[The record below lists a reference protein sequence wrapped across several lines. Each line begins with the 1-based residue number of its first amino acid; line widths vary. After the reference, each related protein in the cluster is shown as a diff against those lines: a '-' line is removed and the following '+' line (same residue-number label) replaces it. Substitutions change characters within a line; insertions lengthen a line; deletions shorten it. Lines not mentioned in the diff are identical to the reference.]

1 MDANAAGKMKDG
13 LLGVISALQDGESIL
28 PHLNERTYSKRH
40 ILFMPHHNDNLL
52 FIVKKGRLRVY
63 LSLHGRELSLAIL
76 GPGDVYC
83 THTRAYVEALE
94 DTSILTCSTE
104 TVIGLASQ
112 HQPIIGAVVGS
123 LGGLMTNAITIIE
136 NLYFNCADKRVA
148 SFFYEQA
155 MNHGKQMADG
165 IYLKVGLTVEH
176 ISKVVG
182 TCRQTVSSF
191 ISLME
196 RNDIMTKVARG
207 EFIIRDIDKLYS
219 FVNACS
225 D

>member
-1 MDANAAGKMKDG
+1 MNDHSAGKLKEG
-13 LLGVISALQDGESIL
+13 LISVISGADGGESLL
-28 PHLNERTYSKRH
+28 PHLSERTFSKRH
-40 ILFMPHHNDNLL
+40 ILFMPHHTDNLI

-76 GPGDVYC
+76 GPGDVYT

-94 DTSILTCSTE
+94 DSSILACPSDTF
-104 TVIGLASQ
+104 IGLAAQQQ
-112 HQPIIGAVVGS
+112 HVIGALVGS
-123 LGGLMTNAITIIE
+123 LGSLMTNAITIIE

-165 IYLKVGLTVEH
+165 IYLRVGLTVDN
-176 ISKVVG
+176 IAKVVG

-191 ISLME
+191 ISMME
-196 RNDIMTKVARG
+196 KNDIMKKVARG
-207 EFIIRDIDKLYS
+207 EFVIRDIDKLYS